1 MTERL
6 YYADSHLTRF
16 RAQVV
21 ERLTYDGKPAVI
33 LDRTCFY
40 PTGGGQPNDLGLID
54 GVPVIDVAARDGD
67 KAIIHVL
74 AGELMANEADCELD
88 WARRF
93 DHMQHHTG
101 QHILTQAFVQTCGAG
116 TVGFHLSAD
125 TATIDLDHTAL
136 SAAQIAA
143 AEELANQ
150 IVFEARPVT
159 TRIVDPDAA
168 DGVRMRRLPDTLVTG
183 GLRVVEVADFD
194 VTACGGTHVR
204 STGEIGIIKVV
215 GTEKRGGKLRVEF
228 KCGGRALRDYRVK
241 SDVLGRI
248 AAALNAHFS
257 EADAVVAKLQEDY
270 RAAARALKVASSQ
283 LVEYEAA
290 ALLAETRAENGRR
303 LIVRIYDQRD
313 PAEMK
318 LLAQRLSAAEGVIA
332 LLGSAGSKAQLVFAR
347 SADRTEDMNA
357 LLKLALAQ
365 LGDARGGGQPNMAQG
380 GGVPADE
387 AAVRRALEHVTAHL
401 T

>member
-1 MTERL
+1 
-6 YYADSHLTRF
+6 
-16 RAQVV
+16 
-21 ERLTYDGKPAVI
+21 
-33 LDRTCFY
+33 
-40 PTGGGQPNDLGLID
+40 
-54 GVPVIDVAARDGD
+54 
-67 KAIIHVL
+67 
-74 AGELMANEADCELD
+74 
-88 WARRF
+88 
-93 DHMQHHTG
+93 
-101 QHILTQAFVQTCGAG
+101 
-116 TVGFHLSAD
+116 
-125 TATIDLDHTAL
+125 
-136 SAAQIAA
+136 
-143 AEELANQ
+143 
-150 IVFEARPVT
+150 
-159 TRIVDPDAA
+159 
-168 DGVRMRRLPDTLVTG
+168 
-183 GLRVVEVADFD
+183 
-194 VTACGGTHVR
+194 
-204 STGEIGIIKVV
+204 
-215 GTEKRGGKLRVEF
+215 
-228 KCGGRALRDYRVK
+228 
-241 SDVLGRI
+241 
-248 AAALNAHFS
+248 
-257 EADAVVAKLQEDY
+257 VVAKLQEDY
-270 RAAARALKVASSQ
+270 RAAARALKAASSQ

>member
-270 RAAARALKVASSQ
+270 RAAARALKAASSQ